1 MSYNTIVLSGGGIR
15 GFILLG
21 ALEFLKKK
29 SFLDNVE
36 HYIATSIGAIISY
49 LLIIGFEPS
58 DIIVQFI
65 QQNYFKKIKSPS
77 FVRILNGEGCF
88 DFEDFNKILIDLTL
102 QKRKTI
108 PTLKELYNDYHK
120 ILTIITF
127 NYTKKKEES
136 LSYLTFPDL
145 CILEALRMTSNIP
158 LVFANFSYKEQ
169 FYFDGFITNNFPVD
183 YVKEDDV
190 AIGLNL
196 SDASWEEEKNLD
208 FWKIIWNLFFIP
220 LYHLQLIKT
229 SGKNCEIVKLSY
241 NKYSSLKY
249 RLKSKDML
257 DMFSEGFSNMER
269 FLIKKVCSEKL
280 DEIIEEII
288 LNI

>member
-1 MSYNTIVLSGGGIR
+1 MNGRVHITEVTDSPVLDS
-15 GFILLG
+15 
-21 ALEFLKKK
+21 
-29 SFLDNVE
+29 N
-36 HYIATSIGAIISY
+36 
-49 LLIIGFEPS
+49 P
-58 DIIVQFI
+58 
-65 QQNYFKKIKSPS
+65 
-77 FVRILNGEGCF
+77 
-88 DFEDFNKILIDLTL
+88 
-102 QKRKTI
+102 
-108 PTLKELYNDYHK
+108 LKELYNDYHK

-127 NYTKKKEES
+127 NYSKKKEES

-269 FLIKKVCSEKL
+269 FLIKKVCTEKL